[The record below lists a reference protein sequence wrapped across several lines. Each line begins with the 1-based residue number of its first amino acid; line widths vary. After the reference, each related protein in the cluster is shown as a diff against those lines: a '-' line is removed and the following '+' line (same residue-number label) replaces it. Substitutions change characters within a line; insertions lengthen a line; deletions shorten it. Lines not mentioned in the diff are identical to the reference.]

1 MDLSTPSRVVLVVG
15 AYVRRRLTRTVGPLA
30 APPAAPLAAPLGRV
44 GLDRPS
50 LHDDGSEASTNR
62 ATVVVIAPA
71 ATFAPTSPARTR
83 LLRQLRASGMLGRDP
98 R

>member
-15 AYVRRRLTRTVGPLA
+15 AYVRRRLTRTVGPL
-30 APPAAPLAAPLGRV
+30 AAPLAAPLGRV

-71 ATFAPTSPARTR
+71 ATFAPTSRARAR